1 MSIRDFLV
9 GTDESFDNLINGG
22 SQEVFQ
28 ALATPSAEFLTLLA
42 GAALAVW
49 AITAGFRGSFSL
61 DGFITFAFRF
71 TLFYLAVSGGALWTQ
86 YIFPFITQFPIGVG
100 NTIID
105 RFGGYG
111 DAGGI
116 ATAFANVAD
125 TSFDNIVTAMASYG
139 VTDYITGD
147 ALGVLLFALLAAV
160 AILAMIIIALALLV
174 ASKVLLA
181 ILLAIFPVMAV
192 WAYLRSSAEIF
203 NGWVRGITMLVLFQV
218 LLFGVMGISLAAT
231 ESVSDAV
238 SVGVAS
244 GTDIPL
250 EMFKLAGISGI
261 TAGLLLICPMIAQ
274 RIGGAAL
281 SLGESQIRGAGEHG
295 VRLLGGRLTGS
306 DAGGNALGDVSRQ
319 RAGAANEADGLGM
332 SEAGNQ
338 RVRDSVRR
346 GAERMAEESR
356 RRRS

>member
-9 GTDESFDNLINGG
+9 GTDQSFDRLINGG
-22 SQEVFQ
+22 SQQVFQ

-42 GAALAVW
+42 GGALAVW
-49 AITAGFRGSFSL
+49 AVTAGFRGSFSL

-86 YIFPFITQFPIGVG
+86 FIYPFITQFPVNVG

-105 RFGGYG
+105 SFGGRG
-111 DAGGI
+111 DAGGV
-116 ATAFANVAD
+116 ASAFADVAD
-125 TSFDNIVTAMASYG
+125 TSFRNITTALGSYG
-139 VTDYITGD
+139 VTDYLGGD
-147 ALGVLLFALLAAV
+147 ALGVVLMALLAAFF
-160 AILAMIIIALALLV
+160 ILVMIIVALALLV
-174 ASKVLLA
+174 SSKVLLA
-181 ILLAIFPVMAV
+181 ILLAIFPVLAV

-218 LLFGVMGISLAAT
+218 LLFGVMGIALAAT
-231 ESVSDAV
+231 EDVSESVSN
-238 SVGVAS
+238 GVLS
-244 GTDIPL
+244 GADIPL

-281 SLGESQIRGAGEHG
+281 NLGESQIRGAGEHG
-295 VRLLGGRLTGS
+295 AKLLGGRLLGGGS
-306 DAGGNALGDVSRQ
+306 GGNNLGDVSNQ
-319 RAGAANEADGLGM
+319 RASVANEADRP
-332 SEAGNQ
+332 SATEANNQ
-338 RVRDSVRR
+338 RIRDSVRR
-346 GAERMAEESR
+346 GAERMAEDAR

>member
-49 AITAGFRGSFSL
+49 AVTAGFRGSFSL
-61 DGFITFAFRF
+61 DGFITFVFRF
-71 TLFYLAVSGGALWTQ
+71 SLFYLAVSGGALWTQ
-86 YIFPFITQFPIGVG
+86 YIFPFLTQFPVDVG
-100 NTIID
+100 NTIIS
-105 RFGGYG
+105 RFGGAG
-111 DAGGI
+111 NAGGI
-116 ATAFANVAD
+116 ASAFADVAD
-125 TSFDNIVTAMASYG
+125 TSFDNITRALGSYG
-139 VTDYITGD
+139 VTDFIGGD
-147 ALGVLLFALLAAV
+147 ALGVVLMALLASI
-160 AILAMIIIALALLV
+160 AILAMIVIALALLV
-174 ASKVLLA
+174 ASKILLA
-181 ILLAIFPVMAV
+181 ILLGIFPVLAV

-231 ESVSDAV
+231 QEVSDAV
-238 SVGVAS
+238 SAGVNS
-244 GTDIPL
+244 GADIPL

-281 SLGESQIRGAGEHG
+281 SLGESQIKGAGEAG
-295 VRLLGGRLTGS
+295 LKLLGGQLTGGNTG
-306 DAGGNALGDVSRQ
+306 GGNLGDVANQ
-319 RAGAANEADGLGM
+319 RARASDEADEP
-332 SEAGNQ
+332 SPKEANNQ

-346 GAERMAEESR
+346 GAERMAEDSR
-356 RRRS
+356 RRGS

>member
-9 GTDESFDNLINGG
+9 GTDQSFDNLINGG
-22 SQEVFQ
+22 SQQVFQ

-61 DGFITFAFRF
+61 DGFIMFAFRF
-71 TLFYLAVSGGALWTQ
+71 TLFYLAISGGALWTQ
-86 YIFPFITQFPIGVG
+86 YIFPFITQFPVNVG
-100 NTIID
+100 NTIISS
-105 RFGGYG
+105 FGGTG
-111 DAGGI
+111 NAGGV
-116 ATAFANVAD
+116 ATAFADVAE
-125 TSFDNIVTAMASYG
+125 TSFDNIVAALGSYG
-139 VTDYITGD
+139 VTDYIAGD
-147 ALGVLLFALLAAV
+147 ALGVLLFALLAAG
-160 AILAMIIIALALLV
+160 AILAMIIIALALLI

-181 ILLAIFPVMAV
+181 ILLAIFPVLAV

-231 ESVSDAV
+231 GDVSQAV
-238 SVGVAS
+238 SNGVRS
-244 GTDIPL
+244 GTDVPL

-281 SLGESQIRGAGEHG
+281 NLGESQIKGVGATGMK
-295 VRLLGGRLTGS
+295 LLGGQLTGGGS
-306 DAGGNALGDVSRQ
+306 GGNNLGDVSNQ
-319 RAGAANEADGLGM
+319 RASAANEADRP
-332 SEAGNQ
+332 SATETNNQ
-338 RVRDSVRR
+338 RIQDSVRR
-346 GAERMAEESR
+346 GAERMAEDAR
-356 RRRS
+356 RRKS